1 MLSRLFHIAVNATDL
16 NRTVDFY
23 TKLGFTRLQDRT
35 VRNPA
40 VRKAFAVPSA
50 DLRFVHL
57 RLGDDENATLLDVV
71 QWHEPDTA
79 PGPGVLPQH
88 QVGIT
93 RFAVLTEDTQA
104 TYDRLVA
111 DGVRFLTEPTTVQT
125 PEGGWKVALA
135 LDPDGTVIQ
144 ITELVPA
151 GADA

>member
-1 MLSRLFHIAVNATDL
+1 MLSRLFHVAVNATDL
-16 NRTVDFY
+16 NRTVEFY
-23 TKLGFTRLQDRT
+23 TKLGFTQLQDRT
-35 VRNPA
+35 VRNEA
-40 VRKAFAVPSA
+40 VRTAFGVPSA
-50 DLRFVHL
+50 NLRFVHL

-71 QWHEPDTA
+71 QWYEPDTA

-93 RFAVLTEDTQA
+93 RFAVLTDDTQA

-111 DGVRFLTEPTTVQT
+111 DGVRFLTEPTTVLT

-144 ITELVPA
+144 LTELVPA